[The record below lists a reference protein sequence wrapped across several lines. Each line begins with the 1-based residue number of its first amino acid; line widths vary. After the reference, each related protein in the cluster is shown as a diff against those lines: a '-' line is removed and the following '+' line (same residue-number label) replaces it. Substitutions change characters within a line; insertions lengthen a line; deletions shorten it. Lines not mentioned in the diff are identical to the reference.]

1 MCIKQEAAVTAAGNF
16 GLWRCCFF
24 VVFMRFSWGAWEVLP
39 GTVTFLMWEYDRGMV
54 KVGKTGGTG
63 WTGEKEGDRLKI
75 KPAGASYYK
84 SAGGRGRRT
93 APGKVSGNSA
103 RESFRGHFQGK
114 FQRRA
119 PGKVP
124 EGSSRE
130 GSERSA
136 REALGKFQGKVLRE
150 TLGISCVGSYAFR
163 KR

>member
-1 MCIKQEAAVTAAGNF
+1 MTAAGNF

-84 SAGGRGRRT
+84 SEGGRGRRT
-93 APGKVSGNSA
+93 APGKVSEESA
-103 RESFRGHFQGK
+103 RKSSRGQFQGRFREK
-114 FQRRA
+114 RQGGPGEVSGKSFEGNFRDKLRRQLCISE
-119 PGKVP
+119 KVIIIND
-124 EGSSRE
+124 GSRKK
-130 GSERSA
+130 R
-136 REALGKFQGKVLRE
+136 LQGGDYENTYTLR
-150 TLGISCVGSYAFR
+150 
-163 KR
+163 